1 MRQVLRAPRIV
12 LLGTA
17 LLAAPVLLALP
28 APAPAAAAAACH
40 VDYQV
45 LAQWPTGFSTGIT
58 LGNDGPDINGWTLTW
73 TFPADGQA
81 VAQGHNANFH
91 QVGRAVTVTNATF
104 NPLIPNGHTVW
115 QGFVGTQTGA
125 NPVPTDFTLNG
136 QPCTA
141 TGGGPNLAPMVAMT
155 MPRPGTV
162 LPAGA
167 DTVLTGTAGDPDGTV
182 TEVRFFANSTLVGV
196 DTTSP
201 YFAAWF
207 APFTAG
213 TYVLT
218 AVARDDRGAVTTS
231 APVTVTLVP
240 PPPTASPTPTR

>member
-1 MRQVLRAPRIV
+1 MRPVLRARRTV
-12 LLGTA
+12 LLGAA
-17 LLAAPVLLALP
+17 LLATPFLLALP
-28 APAPAAAAAACH
+28 APASAAAACH

-45 LAQWPTGFSTGIT
+45 FAEWPGGFTAGIT

-73 TFPADGQA
+73 TFPADGQT
-81 VAQGHNANFH
+81 VGHGYNGDFH
-91 QVGRAVTVTNATF
+91 QIGRAVTVTNATF
-104 NPLIPNGHTVW
+104 NPLIPTGRTVW
-115 QGFVGTQTGA
+115 LGFVGTHTGA
-125 NPVPTDFTLNG
+125 NPVPTDFTLNS

-141 TGGGPNLAPMVAMT
+141 TGGGPNLPPTVALT

-167 DTVLTGTAGDPDGTV
+167 DIVLGATASDPDGTV
-182 TEVRFFANSTLVGV
+182 TEVRFFAGSTLVGV

-213 TYVLT
+213 TYILT

-231 APVTVTLVP
+231 APVPVTLVP
-240 PPPTASPTPTR
+240 PPPTPTPTPTP